1 MFRRRQFTR
10 AVSDKRKRKHNC
22 VKLVV
27 FVMETIYQTRLFR
40 DLNNLL
46 IVSVKLTT
54 ITISMY

>member
-1 MFRRRQFTR
+1 MFGRRQFTR

-22 VKLVV
+22 VELVV

-46 IVSVKLTT
+46 MVSVE
-54 ITISMY
+54 